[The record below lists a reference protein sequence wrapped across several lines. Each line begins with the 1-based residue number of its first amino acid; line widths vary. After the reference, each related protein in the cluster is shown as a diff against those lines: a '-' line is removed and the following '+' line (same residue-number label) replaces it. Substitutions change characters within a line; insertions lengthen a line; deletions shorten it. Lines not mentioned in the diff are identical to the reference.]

1 MHTLTILAG
10 QDKSG
15 APEGFDALTLQT
27 GTLYTVVGNTGSG
40 KSRLIK
46 DVEQLADGDSATGR
60 RVLIDGTP
68 VDRRQRQRLSAG
80 LMAHLSQNMRFILDT
95 TVAEFL
101 ALHARCR
108 QKDIDINA
116 VIALADSI
124 TPEAVPPAQN
134 LNLLSGGQTRALMI
148 AEHFARNPKD
158 NPLLLTVMALF
169 GQFKELFV
177 VNYLRWLARHKGR
190 PFPPDTE
197 LMRILRKN
205 NTFVIG
211 EIKQNAAGWDN
222 RKVFNILGLLREYD
236 AKSKGLGAGGASDGE
251 LLRELLL
258 KIFLL

>member
-148 AEHFARNPKD
+148 ADIALICDSPVVLIDEIENAGIDKERALT
-158 NPLLLTVMALF
+158 LLCRQDKLVLVVTHDVHTALMAPRRIVMANGAVQRIVARSGKEEALF
-169 GQFKELFV
+169 KALSTDYQLQQK
-177 VNYLRWLARHKGR
+177 RR
-190 PFPPDTE
+190 
-197 LMRILRKN
+197 
-205 NTFVIG
+205 
-211 EIKQNAAGWDN
+211 Q
-222 RKVFNILGLLREYD
+222 LLREG
-236 AKSKGLGAGGASDGE
+236 SKL
-251 LLRELLL
+251 
-258 KIFLL
+258 I